1 MKKTPIQF
9 PDRGPA
15 VRAVR
20 DDQVGLADRVDRV
33 VRDDR
38 VVRAGRDDRVDRV
51 VRRTFEKLEIE
62 DGERR
67 SGIKEWL
74 KRLFRRKDRPRP
86 SGPDG

>member
-9 PDRGPA
+9 PDRGPF
-15 VRAVR
+15 VR
-20 DDQVGLADRVDRV
+20 D
-33 VRDDR
+33 
-38 VVRAGRDDRVDRV
+38 DRV